1 MSMGQRPVPNC
12 GRVTLQMLNH
22 FYCHPFHPSY
32 LSNNFNAKN
41 KEMAPLG
48 NSSQD
53 KGYRRVTRWP
63 FTTNKICTVGNKKG
77 SNYLG
82 ETGQD

>member
-1 MSMGQRPVPNC
+1 
-12 GRVTLQMLNH
+12 
-22 FYCHPFHPSY
+22 
-32 LSNNFNAKN
+32 
-41 KEMAPLG
+41 MAPLG

-82 ETGQD
+82 ETG